1 MFCKSELNC
10 SFVVF
15 SVRPS
20 RLPNLYIF
28 AQKMSILTL
37 FLESGLFR
45 FDYFI
50 SNTAVDGYGHLVIKV
65 DFFDCVSAGV
75 SAHTRLKQQIII
87 HKHVFLPFL
96 PNVQCSNR
104 EIVTRGLKFE

>member
-1 MFCKSELNC
+1 M
-10 SFVVF
+10 
-15 SVRPS
+15 RPS
-20 RLPNLYIF
+20 ILPNLYIF

-65 DFFDCVSAGV
+65 DFFDCVGADV
-75 SAHTRLKQQIII
+75 SAHTRLKQQIISI

-104 EIVTRGLKFE
+104 EIVTSGIKFE